1 MQICNLLSLIFNCS
15 LNVQNIIKAFFN
27 FQSCRSF
34 GIVNL
39 TEIHVDTCIRPRNIT
54 WQVLKYMYTAYV
66 NYTCYSQNIWI
77 GGDKLTRTS
86 DKKNALKL
94 YM

>member
-39 TEIHVDTCIRPRNIT
+39 TETHVDTCIRPRNIT